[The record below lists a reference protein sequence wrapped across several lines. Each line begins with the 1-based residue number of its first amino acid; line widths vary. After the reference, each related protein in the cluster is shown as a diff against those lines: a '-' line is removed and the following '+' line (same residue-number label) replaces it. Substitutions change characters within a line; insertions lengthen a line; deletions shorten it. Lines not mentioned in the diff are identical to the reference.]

1 VRRVE
6 TVAVAE
12 DEDGLRLDR
21 WFKRHYPAL
30 THGRL
35 EKMLRTG
42 QVRLDG
48 KRVRANARIAG
59 GQIIRVPPVPADAG
73 IRKSKSAPVSTGD
86 ADAIRKSVLYRD
98 DHLIAINKPPGL
110 AVQGGTGTSR
120 HVDAMLDALRFDRR
134 DRPRLV
140 HRLDRHTS
148 GVLLIA
154 RDVSA
159 AAHFAEAFRSKRAL
173 KVYWALVAGNPRQE
187 IGTIEAPIKKGG
199 GGGGGGGERVYTSRE
214 GKPATTNYMM
224 VDRAGGKLAWLALSP
239 ETGRTHQLRVH
250 CAMIGNPIL
259 GDGKYG
265 GKGAFPAGT
274 EGISRKMHL
283 HARWI
288 RVFGM
293 NGELI
298 EVTAPLPEHMSAA
311 WKFFEFDE
319 NTPPMPLAEGD
330 GF

>member
-1 VRRVE
+1 MSGVE
-6 TVAVAE
+6 TIAVAE
-12 DEDGLRLDR
+12 DEAGLRLDR
-21 WFKRHYPAL
+21 WFKRHYPGL

-48 KRVRANARIAG
+48 KRVRANARING
-59 GQIIRVPPVPADAG
+59 GQMIRVPPVPDDTGERSSNAPPTV
-73 IRKSKSAPVSTGD
+73 SAGD
-86 ADAIRKSVLYRD
+86 AEAIQASVLYRD
-98 DHLIAINKPPGL
+98 NHLIAINKPPGL

-120 HVDAMLDALRFDRR
+120 HVDAMLDALRFDGK

-140 HRLDRHTS
+140 HRLDKDTS

-154 RDVSA
+154 RTVSA

-173 KVYWALVAGNPRQE
+173 KTYWALVAGAPNE
-187 IGTIEAPIKKGG
+187 DMGVIEAAIKKGG
-199 GGGGGGGERVYTSRE
+199 GGSEKVYAATD
-214 GKPATTNYMM
+214 GKRAVTNYMM
-224 VDRAGGKLAWLALSP
+224 VDRASDKLAWLALAP

-265 GKGAFPAGT
+265 GKGAFPEGAG
-274 EGISRKMHL
+274 GIAAKMQL

-293 NGELI
+293 NGEKI
-298 EVTAPLPEHMSAA
+298 EVTAPLTEHMKSA
-311 WKFFEFDE
+311 WKFFGFDE
-319 NTPPMPLAEGD
+319 NAAPNNFENGEWL
-330 GF
+330 

>member
-1 VRRVE
+1 MSGVE
-6 TVAVAE
+6 TITVAD
-12 DEDGLRLDR
+12 DEAGLRLDR
-21 WFKRHYPAL
+21 WFKRHYPGL
-30 THGRL
+30 SHGRL

-48 KRVRANARIAG
+48 KRARANARITG
-59 GQIIRVPPVPADAG
+59 GQMIRVPPV
-73 IRKSKSAPVSTGD
+73 TGD
-86 ADAIRKSVLYRD
+86 TEVRPLKTAVVSSGDAEAIQASVLYRD

-120 HVDAMLDALRFDRR
+120 HVDAMLDALRFDGK

-140 HRLDRHTS
+140 PRLDKDTS

-154 RDVSA
+154 RHVSA
-159 AAHFAEAFRSKRAL
+159 AAHFAEAFRSKRAI
-173 KVYWALVAGNPRQE
+173 KTYWALVAGNPNEDMGVIQ
-187 IGTIEAPIKKGG
+187 AAIKKGG
-199 GGGGGGGERVYTSRE
+199 GGSEKVYADTD
-214 GKPATTNYMM
+214 GKRAITNYMM
-224 VDRAGGKLAWLALSP
+224 VDRAGDKLAWLALAP

-265 GKGAFPAGT
+265 GKSAFPEGT
-274 EGISRKMHL
+274 EGIARKMHL

-293 NGELI
+293 NGEKI
-298 EVTAPLPEHMSAA
+298 EVTAPLSEHMKSA
-311 WKFFEFDE
+311 WKFFGFAE
-319 NTPPMPLAEGD
+319 NAAPNNFENGEWL
-330 GF
+330 

>member
-1 VRRVE
+1 MSGVE
-6 TVAVAE
+6 TIAVAE
-12 DEDGLRLDR
+12 DEAGLRLDR

-48 KRVRANARIAG
+48 KRVRANARITG
-59 GQIIRVPPVPADAG
+59 GQMIRVPPVPG
-73 IRKSKSAPVSTGD
+73 ELETRPSKTATVSAGD
-86 ADAIRKSVLYRD
+86 AEAIQASVLYRD

-120 HVDAMLDALRFDRR
+120 HVDAMLDALRFDGK

-140 HRLDRHTS
+140 HRLDKDTS

-154 RDVSA
+154 RHVSA

-173 KVYWALVAGNPRQE
+173 KTYWALVAGNPSE
-187 IGTIEAPIKKGG
+187 DMGLIEAAIKKGG
-199 GGGGGGGERVYTSRE
+199 GGSEKVYAAAD
-214 GKPATTNYMM
+214 GKRAVTNYMM
-224 VDRAGGKLAWLALSP
+224 VDRAGDKLAWLALAP

-265 GKGAFPAGT
+265 GKGAYPEGT
-274 EGISRKMHL
+274 EGIARKMHL

-293 NGELI
+293 NGEKI
-298 EVTAPLPEHMSAA
+298 EVTAPLSDHMKSA
-311 WKFFEFDE
+311 WKFFGFGE
-319 NTPPMPLAEGD
+319 NAAPNIFENGEWV
-330 GF
+330 

>member
-1 VRRVE
+1 MSGVE
-6 TVAVAE
+6 TIAVAE
-12 DEDGLRLDR
+12 DEAGLRLDR
-21 WFKRHYPAL
+21 WFKRHYPGL

-48 KRVRANARIAG
+48 KRVRANARING
-59 GQIIRVPPVPADAG
+59 GQMIRVPPVPDDTGERSSNAPPTV
-73 IRKSKSAPVSTGD
+73 SAGD
-86 ADAIRKSVLYRD
+86 AEAIQASVLYRD
-98 DHLIAINKPPGL
+98 NHLIAINKPPGL

-120 HVDAMLDALRFDRR
+120 HVDAMLDALRFDGK

-140 HRLDRHTS
+140 HRLDKDTS

-154 RDVSA
+154 RTVSA
-159 AAHFAEAFRSKRAL
+159 A
-173 KVYWALVAGNPRQE
+173 
-187 IGTIEAPIKKGG
+187 IKKGG
-199 GGGGGGGERVYTSRE
+199 GGSEKVYAATD
-214 GKPATTNYMM
+214 GKRAVTNYMM
-224 VDRAGGKLAWLALSP
+224 VDRASDKLAWLALAP

-265 GKGAFPAGT
+265 GKGAFPEGAG
-274 EGISRKMHL
+274 GIAAKMQL

-293 NGELI
+293 NGEKI
-298 EVTAPLPEHMSAA
+298 EVTAPLTEHMKSA
-311 WKFFEFDE
+311 WKFFGFDE
-319 NTPPMPLAEGD
+319 NAAPNNFENGEWL
-330 GF
+330 